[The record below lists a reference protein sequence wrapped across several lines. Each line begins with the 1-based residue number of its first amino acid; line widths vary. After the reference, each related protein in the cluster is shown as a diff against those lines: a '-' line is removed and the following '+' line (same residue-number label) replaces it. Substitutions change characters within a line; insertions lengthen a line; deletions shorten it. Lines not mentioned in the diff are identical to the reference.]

1 MKKVLKK
8 IGKILLII
16 VGIVIL
22 FLTAYLGWLTISDYK
37 PLDVEK
43 ISIENNKNNENLDV
57 DKEYTISTYN
67 IGFGAYNQEF
77 DFFMD
82 GGTKSKAKDK
92 NTVLENINGSIKTIK
107 DINPDFSFVQE
118 IDINSSRSRKTDQKE
133 LISNGLGNKYS
144 NSFAYNYKVPYIIYP
159 FNDMHGKVCAG
170 QATYSKYGF
179 ESANRITLPTNQK
192 WPDRLFGLDRCMII
206 NRIKIK
212 NDKEL
217 VLINLHMSAYDKNG
231 EYRQKQL
238 KVLSN
243 ILEKEYKKGNYV
255 LAGGD
260 WNHIIPTTD
269 INKFAKKE
277 SKPDWYSYIPKTFNP
292 KGFRF
297 EVDKNIATNRTA
309 GIPYD
314 KDINYT
320 AIIDGFIL
328 SNNIEV
334 ISKQGY
340 DTQFKY
346 SDHNPTMIKF
356 KLKN

>member
-8 IGKILLII
+8 IGKYLSII
-16 VGIVIL
+16 VGVIAL
-22 FLTAYLGWLTISDYK
+22 FLIIYLGWLTISDYK
-37 PLDVEK
+37 PLTVEN
-43 ISIENNKNNENLDV
+43 ISMANNKIKKELDI
-57 DKEYTISTYN
+57 DKEYSISTYN

-82 GGTKSKAKDK
+82 GGTKSKAKDRK
-92 NTVLENINGSIKTIK
+92 TVLENIEGSINTIK
-107 DINPDFSFVQE
+107 SINPDFSFIQE
-118 IDINSSRSRKTDQKE
+118 IDINSSRSRKTDQRK
-133 LISNGLGNKYS
+133 LISNGLGNNYT

-179 ESANRITLPTNQK
+179 ESAERITLPTNQK

-206 NRIKIK
+206 NRLKTK
-212 NDKEL
+212 NNKEL

-238 KVLSN
+238 KVLSDL
-243 ILEKEYKKGNYV
+243 LEKEYQKGNYV

-260 WNHIIPTTD
+260 WNHIIPITD

-277 SKPDWYSYIPKTFNP
+277 AKPDWYSYIPKSFNP
-292 KGFRF
+292 KGFRI
-297 EVDKNIATNRTA
+297 EVDKNISTNRTA

-320 AIIDGFIL
+320 GIIDGFIV
-328 SNNIEV
+328 SDNIYV
-334 ISKQGY
+334 TSKKGY
-340 DTQFKY
+340 NTEFKY

-356 KLKN
+356 KFKN